1 MLKAVLLIVFLN
13 GCHSALQAQ
22 VSTESCLEVISSGN
36 NALWHFK
43 PQEALKKYNS
53 AKWMASALGSDSLYA
68 LAQFGA
74 GQAIWYLGDFTK
86 AIDTVK
92 TALPLFQKSGDYY
105 NTTAALRILSN
116 IYDDIGDYENAFKTV
131 IQALEIFKGYHD
143 DQNEMLSLI
152 QLGTLYK
159 NIGDTVTAMSYYQK
173 VINAEPT
180 KGNYS
185 YRELYHRIG
194 ELYVAKNELDSS
206 RYYYEKAFAGNR
218 NSKTIRTRI
227 GETYLLQNR
236 LEEAFRYFSP
246 LLAEA
251 KSTEDVNI
259 EILASL
265 GMAKIYLL
273 RNDIFAAT
281 RLADTALILST
292 QRGQRQNRRDAYK
305 LLSAIYEAKGDPGT
319 ALNYQK
325 QFQQIKDS
333 LITDQFKGQLYSF
346 RYKTEQ
352 SEQLAEIQAEKNAA
366 VRRLIL
372 SGLAAVLIFVFVM
385 LRHKNEKLKLSQRAS
400 DLEMQA
406 LRAQMNPHFV
416 FNCLTAIN
424 HFVLAN
430 ETDKASQYLT
440 RFSRLLRMVLI
451 NAGKAVITLEEEIA
465 VLELYLD
472 MEKLRFKDAFDYTIT
487 CDETVQPSMV
497 NLPSFILQPFC
508 ENAIWHGLLHKEGK
522 GRLDIHCSMHDKLLR
537 CTITDNG
544 IGREKAASLKTI
556 SVKEHISLG
565 QALSAERLGLYN
577 GKKTDIA
584 SFTIQDLKDHGGTRV
599 VLMIKQP
606 V

>member
-1 MLKAVLLIVFLN
+1 MLKTVLLIFLLN
-13 GCHSALQAQ
+13 GLHSALQAQ
-22 VSTESCLEVISSGN
+22 VSREDCLEEIRDGN
-36 NALWHFK
+36 TALWHFK
-43 PQEALKKYNS
+43 PLDALEKYHS
-53 AKWMASALGSDSLYA
+53 AMRMARKLDADSLYA

-74 GQAIWYLGDFTK
+74 GQAIWYRGDFTM
-86 AIDTVK
+86 AIDTVQQ
-92 TALPLFQKSGDYY
+92 ALLLFQKFGDQY

-131 IQALEIFKGYHD
+131 TRALQIFKNYHD

-159 NIGDTVTAMSYYQK
+159 NIGDTATAMNYYKK
-173 VINAEPT
+173 VIDAKPT

-185 YRELYHRIG
+185 YRELYHRVG
-194 ELYVAKNELDSS
+194 EWYVAKNQFDSA
-206 RYYYEKAFAGNR
+206 RYYYEKAFSGNR
-218 NSKTIRTRI
+218 NSKTIRARI

-236 LEEAFRYFSP
+236 LSDAYNYFSP
-246 LLAEA
+246 LFTEA
-251 KSTEDVNI
+251 KNTADVNV
-259 EILASL
+259 EIPASL
-265 GMAKIYLL
+265 GLAKIALL
-273 RNDIFAAT
+273 RNDFSAAE
-281 RLADTALILST
+281 RLADTALALST
-292 QRGQRQNRRDAYK
+292 QRGQRQNRRDAFQ
-305 LLSAIYEAKGDPGT
+305 LLSAICEAKGDAER
-319 ALNYQK
+319 ALHFQK

-346 RYKTEQ
+346 RYKAEQ
-352 SEQLAEIQAEKNAA
+352 SEQLAAIQAEKNAA
-366 VRRLIL
+366 VRNFIL
-372 SGLAAVLIFVFVM
+372 LGLAALLIFVFVM
-385 LRHKNEKLKLSQRAS
+385 LRHKNEKLKLRQRAS

-430 ETDKASQYLT
+430 ETDRASQYLT

-451 NAGKAVITLEEEIA
+451 NAGKAVITLEEEITI
-465 VLELYLD
+465 LKLYLD
-472 MEKLRFKDAFDYTIT
+472 MEQLRFKDAFEYSIIL
-487 CDETVQPSMV
+487 DETVQPSMV

-522 GRLDIHCSMHDKLLR
+522 GRLDIHCSMRDRVLC

-544 IGREKAASLKTI
+544 IGREKAASLKTGM
-556 SVKEHISLG
+556 VKEHASVG
-565 QALSAERLGLYN
+565 QTLSAERLGLYN

-584 SFTIQDLKDHGGTRV
+584 SFTIQDLENHAGTRV